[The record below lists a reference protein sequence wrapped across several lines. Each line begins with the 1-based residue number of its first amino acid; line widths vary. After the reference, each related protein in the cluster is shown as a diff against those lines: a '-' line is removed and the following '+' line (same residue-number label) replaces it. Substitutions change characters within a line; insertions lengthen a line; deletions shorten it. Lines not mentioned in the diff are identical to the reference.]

1 MAAMVLAAEIHP
13 TAGIVVAC
21 LTVVAASYRN

>member
-1 MAAMVLAAEIHP
+1 MVLAAEIHP